1 VSLWN
6 PGQTLLLIF
15 CQAVA
20 SVAMATVIWFVQ
32 VVHYPLMSSVGAD
45 HLPGYAIRNR
55 ELTTWIVLPLMLL
68 ELVSS
73 LGLMSS
79 PISAAARFR
88 NGIGLG
94 LLALIWGVT
103 FLISVPH
110 HLQLSERF
118 SIEAL
123 NGLVQSNWIRTV
135 AWSVRACLSLWLLW
149 EWVTP
154 PNPAP
159 QLFSNR

>member
-1 VSLWN
+1 MPLWN
-6 PGQTLLLIF
+6 PSQTSLLIF

-32 VVHYPLMSSVGAD
+32 VVHYPLMTSVGSA

-55 ELTTWIVLPLMLL
+55 ELTTWIVLPLMFL
-68 ELVSS
+68 ELVAA
-73 LGLMSS
+73 LGLIGS
-79 PISAAARFR
+79 PISSVSRLR

-110 HLQLSERF
+110 HLQLSKQF
-118 SIEAL
+118 SPEAL

-149 EWVTP
+149 ERVS
-154 PNPAP
+154 PANLDP